1 MRTLFLNPPSYDDF
15 DGGAGSRYQ
24 AKREVWSFWYPT
36 WLCYPAGMLPGA
48 RVLDAPPHGVS
59 PEETVRIARDF
70 DLVVVHTSTP
80 SFRADVRTA
89 QAIKDAKP
97 AITIGFVGGH
107 VTAMPEE
114 SLRYAPVIDF
124 VARKEFDLAVVAV
137 AEGRPFAD
145 VKGISYRQNGT
156 VVHNEEPPSLTT
168 EQLDALPF
176 VTEVY
181 ERDLDYLKYNSP
193 YCQYPYVSLYTG
205 RGCPARC
212 TFCLWPQVTTGHTYR
227 VRSVGNVLEEVSH
240 MRRRFPKMKE
250 LFFDDDTFTA
260 DPPRAR
266 EIAQG
271 LGRMGITWS
280 TNSRANVDRETLK
293 VLKDGGLRLFV
304 VGYESGN
311 EQILKNIRKGVSV
324 ERARRF
330 TRDCHEL
337 GILIHGTFILGLPG
351 ETRDTIQE
359 TMRFAREMQP
369 ETLQVSLASPYPGT
383 AFYDFVTR
391 NDYLTVDSLVDETG
405 YQKCTVSY
413 PEVSADEIF
422 KAVETFYRRY
432 YFTPR
437 YIWKSVKKMATSRE
451 EAKRLL
457 GEGVQFIG
465 SMAKRRR
472 IVNTSR
478 NRRPAHRPDAPGGR
492 LRPRLRALRRRLP
505 PLRVVR
511 RLLVLPACGAHH
523 PPAPAGRAAAPGH
536 GAEAAQG
543 PRHRPLRQPRELLP
557 AGLPLVPDRVR
568 GRGRARPRRRGGAAN
583 PARLPGSGD
592 RALGRIDAGRE
603 PQGREPLPHDVA
615 RPARPPGGERQR
627 HPGPAGLPARDGRGA
642 RRSGG

>member
-48 RVLDAPPHGVS
+48 RVLDAPPHDVS

-70 DLVVVHTSTP
+70 DLLVVHTSTP

-89 QAIKDAKP
+89 QAIKDVKP
-97 AITIGFVGGH
+97 EITIGFVGGH

-145 VKGISYRQNGT
+145 VKGISYRENGT
-156 VVHNEEPPSLTT
+156 VVHNAEPAPLT
-168 EQLDALPF
+168 
-176 VTEVY
+176 
-181 ERDLDYLKYNSP
+181 
-193 YCQYPYVSLYTG
+193 
-205 RGCPARC
+205 
-212 TFCLWPQVTTGHTYR
+212 
-227 VRSVGNVLEEVSH
+227 
-240 MRRRFPKMKE
+240 
-250 LFFDDDTFTA
+250 
-260 DPPRAR
+260 R

-351 ETRDTIQE
+351 ETRDSIQE

-383 AFYDFVTR
+383 AFYDFVTK
-391 NDYLTVDSLVDETG
+391 NNYLTVDSLVDETG

-472 IVNTSR
+472 IVNTTR
-478 NRRPAHRPDAPGGR
+478 KG
-492 LRPRLRALRRRLP
+492 
-505 PLRVVR
+505 V
-511 RLLVLPACGAHH
+511 
-523 PPAPAGRAAAPGH
+523 
-536 GAEAAQG
+536 AQ
-543 PRHRPLRQPRELLP
+543 PETSAQ
-557 AGLPLVPDRVR
+557 A
-568 GRGRARPRRRGGAAN
+568 
-583 PARLPGSGD
+583 
-592 RALGRIDAGRE
+592 
-603 PQGREPLPHDVA
+603 
-615 RPARPPGGERQR
+615 
-627 HPGPAGLPARDGRGA
+627 
-642 RRSGG
+642 

>member
-36 WLCYPAGMLPGA
+36 WLCYPAGMLPRA
-48 RVLDAPPHGVS
+48 RVLDCPPHDVS

-70 DLVVVHTSTP
+70 DHVVLHTSTP

-89 QAIKDAKP
+89 TSIKEAKP
-97 AITIGFVGGH
+97 DITIGFVGGH
-107 VTAMPEE
+107 VSARAAE
-114 SLRYAPVIDF
+114 SLQQAPVVDY

-137 AEGRPFAD
+137 ANGRPWESIA
-145 VKGISYRQNGT
+145 GISWRKDGEL
-156 VVHNEEPPSLTT
+156 VHNPEPQPLAT

-181 ERDLDYLKYNSP
+181 ERDLDYLRYNSP

-212 TFCLWPQVTTGHTYR
+212 TFCLWPQVTTGHSYR
-227 VRSVGNVLEEVSH
+227 VRTVGNVLEEVQH
-240 MRRRFPKMKE
+240 LRRRFPKMKE

-260 DPPRAR
+260 DPKRAMD
-266 EIAQG
+266 IARG
-271 LGRMGITWS
+271 LGKLGITWS

-293 VLKDGGLRLFV
+293 VLKDNGLRLFV
-304 VGYESGN
+304 IGYESGN
-311 EQILKNIRKGVSV
+311 EQILKNIKKGVSV

-330 TRDCHEL
+330 TRDCHDL

-351 ETRDTIQE
+351 ETRESIEETI
-359 TMRFAREMQP
+359 RFAQDMNP

-383 AFYDFVTR
+383 AFYDFVTS
-391 NDYLTVDSLVDETG
+391 NGFLTVDSLVDETG

-432 YFTPR
+432 YFRPA
-437 YIWKSVKKMATSRE
+437 YIWKSLKKMASSRE

-472 IVNTSR
+472 IAKLPDVPRPESR
-478 NRRPAHRPDAPGGR
+478 
-492 LRPRLRALRRRLP
+492 
-505 PLRVVR
+505 
-511 RLLVLPACGAHH
+511 
-523 PPAPAGRAAAPGH
+523 
-536 GAEAAQG
+536 AQ
-543 PRHRPLRQPRELLP
+543 
-557 AGLPLVPDRVR
+557 A
-568 GRGRARPRRRGGAAN
+568 
-583 PARLPGSGD
+583 
-592 RALGRIDAGRE
+592 
-603 PQGREPLPHDVA
+603 
-615 RPARPPGGERQR
+615 
-627 HPGPAGLPARDGRGA
+627 
-642 RRSGG
+642 